1 MNSCIVLVSTLADAK
16 KFLKENSTESK
27 IVAIRIFNVSVK
39 RLIKSI
45 SRNSEDIREE
55 QNKILESH
63 QERAI
68 HDFIRSLLLH
78 ELQSTRE
85 LVFNAI
91 VSLKRLQSSKDSDS
105 IKR

>member
-55 QNKILESH
+55 QNKILEPH

-68 HDFIRSLLLH
+68 HDFIRSV
-78 ELQSTRE
+78 R
-85 LVFNAI
+85 AI
-91 VSLKRLQSSKDSDS
+91 LMPRSPR
-105 IKR
+105 R